1 VPKIVDVEQRRA
13 DLTDAAARLIARS
26 GIESATL
33 REVAA
38 EAGLT
43 TGALTHYFA
52 DKHEL
57 LLTTFQASLS
67 RRRSQRPPDDSAD
80 AFDLLLASLEGALPL
95 DDERRRHWMVTIAL
109 CSQAAGDPELAA
121 AQRDAYAEFS
131 GRVAELVVRCGL
143 ASADDAAA
151 ADEMAAMLIAA
162 ADGIA
167 VQALFD
173 DRRWPA
179 ARQRDVLT
187 AMLAAAGVQR
197 PPR

>member
-1 VPKIVDVEQRRA
+1 MPKVVDIDQRRA
-13 DLTDAAARLIARS
+13 ELTDAAARLIARS
-26 GIESATL
+26 GIESATM

-67 RRRSQRPPDDSAD
+67 SRRSRRPAD
-80 AFDLLLASLEGALPL
+80 EAADPFDRLLASLEGALPL
-95 DDERRRHWMVTIAL
+95 DDDRRRHWMVSIAL

-121 AQRDAYAEFS
+121 AQRAAYAEFI
-131 GRVAELVVRCGL
+131 GHVAGLVVQCGL
-143 ASADDAAA
+143 ASARTADDV
-151 ADEMAAMLIAA
+151 AAMVIAA

-179 ARQRDVLT
+179 SRQRQVLGS
-187 AMLAAAGVQR
+187 MLASMGVR
-197 PPR
+197 RGPR